1 MSEKY
6 PQLLPTAATSLVD
19 WPFVVVRFRCH
30 FCERGGDARTV
41 ACAVVHGSDATIG
54 YLLEV
59 FMNRCPWNPRNPARK
74 PQKYGMKCGAYCPD
88 IGRTSPP
95 DWPPPMMGLTLI
107 EGGKD
112 DQLPAGPSQEPHRRR
127 VGGD

>member
-1 MSEKY
+1 MIPPNDQTELRDF
-6 PQLLPTAATSLVD
+6 PWIVM
-19 WPFVVVRFRCH
+19 RFRCH
-30 FCERGGDARTV
+30 YCQRQADVRLASLAWRYGIYATVSQLIARFR
-41 ACAVVHGSDATIG
+41 
-54 YLLEV
+54 LP
-59 FMNRCPWNPRNPARK
+59 CPWRHDNPERK

-112 DQLPAGPSQEPHRRR
+112 GQLPAEAPNAPARRR
-127 VGGD
+127 IGGKDE